1 MCFGRLRRTHA
12 VVEAAVATMVPRTQA
27 ILRALL
33 RRCFSGS
40 RAAIALRRQRT
51 AALLQRCCRAAR
63 RRNRWSSRSL
73 LMRDGVKAPASASIR
88 ALFASAQ
95 FFYFGRA
102 KPSQNGFYRRRVK
115 ATERTFPLSR
125 ESLYCCHCTL
135 SDGGGDGGVSRAR
148 SAARDICRSH
158 SSVFVN
164 GCAPP
169 RTRRAILSVF
179 SPVVTA
185 SRRSSSVASSSW

>member
-1 MCFGRLRRTHA
+1 MCFGRLKITHA

-115 ATERTFPLSR
+115 LLSGRVPRPESRHIATITNYPTAVAAAAFRGR
-125 ESLYCCHCTL
+125 
-135 SDGGGDGGVSRAR
+135 RAR
-148 SAARDICRSH
+148 LATFAD
-158 SSVFVN
+158 
-164 GCAPP
+164 P
-169 RTRRAILSVF
+169 TQ
-179 SPVVTA
+179 A
-185 SRRSSSVASSSW
+185 SL